1 MEYANWKMHLEEK
14 FEKIHEAQ
22 ERKIEVLNE
31 EKVLLWGEMNEKEK
45 VLLCN
50 LEKEKLEKNHIEENI
65 EILESQIQELK

>member
-14 FEKIHEAQ
+14 FEKIQEAQ

-45 VLLCN
+45 VLLCS

-65 EILESQIQELK
+65 EILEN

>member
-1 MEYANWKMHLEEK
+1 MHLEEK
-14 FEKIHEAQ
+14 FEKIHEVQ